1 MNNLNIT
8 SKKGVSP
15 VIATVLLIAMVVV
28 MGLIVF
34 LWFRNFS
41 EEAITKFDD
50 KNVKIIC
57 EQDISF
63 EARYSDGELV
73 ISNLGNVPI
82 YNMKVKKTSAGSYT
96 TINLNALSSK
106 WPSSGLNEGEV
117 FSDTISFSEDKITL
131 IPTLMGKTDKGNQ
144 KTYTCDE
151 KDGKDII
158 LN

>member
-1 MNNLNIT
+1 MNNLNIVN
-8 SKKGVSP
+8 KRGVSP

-28 MGLIVF
+28 IGLIVF

-50 KNVKIIC
+50 KNVKLIC
-57 EQDISF
+57 QEDVLF
-63 EARYSDGELV
+63 EASYSEGELV

-82 YNMKVKKTSAGSYT
+82 YNMKIKKISAGSYT
-96 TINLNALSSK
+96 TINLNTLSSN

-117 FSDTISFSEDKITL
+117 FSDAISLSEDKITL
-131 IPTLMGKTDKGNQ
+131 IPTLIGKTDKGNQ